1 MTNSQRTG
9 VFFILIAAAG
19 YAFLPILAKF
29 AYEYGL
35 TAMDVVTWRFIFA
48 TPGIWLLVSRLPNP
62 DSTRLP
68 RLPLLAMGMLF
79 GVIAMLAFFALERVP
94 ASTFVVLVYAY
105 PAVVAILSLFTGEFL
120 STGGWIALGLTLV
133 GVLMTVPD
141 FTTGLAESDPGGI
154 LLSIMNAITYGI
166 YLVISNRLL
175 RGQTALA
182 QASAYSIS
190 GSLILLL
197 LVALFNGLAIPQNW
211 MAWGCVFGI
220 AIFSTVI
227 PIFSVYTAMQ
237 KLGATR
243 ASILSMLEPVLVLV
257 FSFLFL
263 DETMKPIQWAG
274 GALILVSAI
283 TLQLNGRKPRP
294 SNESQTDDILQPE
307 IAAL

>member
-1 MTNSQRTG
+1 
-9 VFFILIAAAG
+9 
-19 YAFLPILAKF
+19 
-29 AYEYGL
+29 
-35 TAMDVVTWRFIFA
+35 
-48 TPGIWLLVSRLPNP
+48 RLPNP
-62 DSTRLP
+62 DSARLP
-68 RLPLLAMGMLF
+68 RLPLLGMGMLF

-120 STGGWIALGLTLV
+120 STRGWIALGLTLV

-141 FTTGLAESDPGGI
+141 FTTGLAESDPIGI

-190 GSLILLL
+190 GSLILLVI
-197 LVALFNGLAIPQNW
+197 VALFNGLAIPQNW
-211 MAWGCVFGI
+211 TAWGCVFGI

-243 ASILSMLEPVLVLV
+243 ASILSMLEPVLVLL

-263 DETMKPIQWAG
+263 DETMKPIQLAG

-283 TLQLNGRKPRP
+283 TLQINVHKPRQ
-294 SNESQTDDILQPE
+294 SNEPQTDDILQPE